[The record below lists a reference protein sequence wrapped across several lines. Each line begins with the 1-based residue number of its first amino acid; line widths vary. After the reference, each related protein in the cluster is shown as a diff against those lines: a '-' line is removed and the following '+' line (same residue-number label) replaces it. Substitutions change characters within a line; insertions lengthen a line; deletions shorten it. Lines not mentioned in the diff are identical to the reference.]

1 MVKQILILGGTGRI
15 GQRVAAAIAPLGSV
29 TVTGRSVR
37 EAKAL
42 QGTFLRL
49 DLEDL
54 PALEKAITNHDLV
67 IHCAGPFHRRDGRV
81 LQTCIHQGKNYID
94 ISDHR
99 CLYQKLKPLTQAA
112 TDAGI
117 TAVCNAGV
125 FPGISNSMVRLGVE
139 QLDEPHKIELYYGVA
154 GSGGAGETVMTT
166 TFLGLGEP
174 FLVFQDGTWQAK
186 QPYSEPTT
194 IDFPNPI
201 GKTTVY
207 WFDVAET
214 FTFAESFPVKTV
226 VTKFGSLPNF
236 YNQLTRAITLLP
248 EPLRQHPRIIQGLSK
263 ISYGM
268 TKLTDSFTGVGVAM
282 RAIVSGT
289 KDGTPQQ
296 VTVDFVHEHTAIA
309 AGLGVAI
316 VAELLLTEQV
326 SKPGLFPVEQMIP
339 TELFMAM
346 AEKYNLQLSWSIT
359 PRRSPR
365 SYGDMSPQTTLN

>member
-1 MVKQILILGGTGRI
+1 MVRKILILGGTGRI

-29 TVTGRSVR
+29 TVTGRSGR
-37 EAKAL
+37 TAKAL

-54 PALEKAITNHDLV
+54 AALEKAIANHDLV

-94 ISDHR
+94 VSDHR

-112 TDAGI
+112 TEAGI
-117 TAVCNAGV
+117 IAVCNAGV

-154 GSGGAGETVMTT
+154 GSGGAGETVLTT

-174 FLVFQDGTWQAK
+174 FLVFQGGTWQAK
-186 QPYSEPTT
+186 QPYSKPTI
-194 IDFPNPI
+194 IDFPAPI

-214 FTFAESFPVKTV
+214 FTFAESFPVETV

-236 YNQLTRAITLLP
+236 YNQLTRAMTLLP
-248 EPLRQHPRIIQGLSK
+248 ESLRQHPRIIQGLSK
-263 ISYGM
+263 IGYGM

-282 RAIVSGT
+282 RAIVSGI
-289 KDGTPQQ
+289 KDATPQQ

-309 AGLGVAI
+309 AGLGVVL
-316 VAELLLTEQV
+316 VAELVLSEQINQ
-326 SKPGLFPVEQMIP
+326 PGLYPVEQIIP
-339 TELFMAM
+339 SDLFLAW
-346 AEKYNLQLSWSIT
+346 ARQHQLQLSWNIQPSEK
-359 PRRSPR
+359 
-365 SYGDMSPQTTLN
+365 N

>member
-15 GQRVAAAIAPLGSV
+15 GQRVAAAIAPLGSM

-54 PALEKAITNHDLV
+54 PALEKAIANHDLV

-81 LQTCIHQGKNYID
+81 LKACIDQKKHYID
-94 ISDHR
+94 VSDHR

-125 FPGISNSMVRLGVE
+125 FPGISNSMVHFGVE

-166 TFLGLGEP
+166 TFLGLGKP
-174 FLVFQDGTWQAK
+174 FGVFQDGTWQRK

-236 YNQLTRAITLLP
+236 YNQLTRAMTLLP
-248 EPLRQHPRIIQGLSK
+248 ESLRQHPRIIQGLSK

-268 TKLTDSFTGVGVAM
+268 TKLTDPFTGVGVAM

-309 AGLGVAI
+309 AGLGVAL
-316 VAELLLTEQV
+316 VAELVLSDQINQ
-326 SKPGLFPVEQMIP
+326 PGLYPVEQIIP
-339 TELFMAM
+339 SNLFLAW
-346 AEKYNLQLSWSIT
+346 AHRHQLQLTWKIQPSET
-359 PRRSPR
+359 K
-365 SYGDMSPQTTLN
+365 